1 MRKQIPKFLELTEA
15 KLTNYHSFITFILQ
29 KEYLL
34 SLKHLYFEINCQK
47 NHLFHLITDLG
58 YERDMEIEC
67 FIGFNVIII
76 TQCQIVIIVQYL
88 SMPAL
93 AQGFIAKYPVLFKR
107 Q

>member
-1 MRKQIPKFLELTEA
+1 
-15 KLTNYHSFITFILQ
+15 
-29 KEYLL
+29 
-34 SLKHLYFEINCQK
+34 
-47 NHLFHLITDLG
+47 LIADLG

-67 FIGFNVIII
+67 FIGFNFIII

-88 SMPAL
+88 SMPAP